1 MRPGGGLTDCQFP
14 HYDHELIDARN
25 MPLFE
30 YECDSHGHRFEVIQ
44 KHFDSPIGVCPICGS
59 TVRKLFS
66 SPAIQFKGAG
76 WYVTDYARKGKP
88 TESGDSPAARTKDG
102 KSSPSS
108 RSSSSGS
115 TDSVPAGSSSK
126 DS

>member
-1 MRPGGGLTDCQFP
+1 
-14 HYDHELIDARN
+14 

-30 YECDSHGHRFEVIQ
+30 YECDSLGHRFEVIQ
-44 KHFDSPIGVCPICGS
+44 KSSTSPIGVCPTCGS
-59 TVRKLFS
+59 MVHKLFS

-76 WYVTDYARKGKP
+76 WYVNDYARKGKP
-88 TESGDSPAARTKDG
+88 PESGDSPAARGKDV

-108 RSSSSGS
+108 STSSPGPA
-115 TDSVPAGSSSK
+115 DKAPAGSSSK

>member
-1 MRPGGGLTDCQFP
+1 
-14 HYDHELIDARN
+14 

-44 KHFDSPIGVCPICGS
+44 KSSDSPLPTCPICGGP
-59 TVRKLFS
+59 VRKLPS

-76 WYVTDYARKGKP
+76 WYVNDYGRAGATGTKTDAPPNGNNGKN
-88 TESGDSPAARTKDG
+88 G

-108 RSSSSGS
+108 GTPSSSGS
-115 TDSVPAGSSSK
+115 AEKTSTGSSSK

>member
-1 MRPGGGLTDCQFP
+1 
-14 HYDHELIDARN
+14 

-30 YECDSHGHRFEVIQ
+30 YECDSHAHRFEVIQ
-44 KHFDSPIGVCPICGS
+44 KLSDPPAAVCPTCGS
-59 TVRKLFS
+59 TVHKLFS

-76 WYVTDYARKGKP
+76 WYVTDYARKGQ
-88 TESGDSPAARTKDG
+88 SADGAGASAGRGKDD

-108 RSSSSGS
+108 RSSSGP
-115 TDSVPAGSSSK
+115 TDKVPAGSSSK

>member
-1 MRPGGGLTDCQFP
+1 
-14 HYDHELIDARN
+14 

-44 KHFDSPIGVCPICGS
+44 KHADSPIGVCPTCGS
-59 TVRKLFS
+59 PVHKLFS
-66 SPAIQFKGAG
+66 SPAIQFKGTG

-88 TESGDSPAARTKDG
+88 TGSGDSPPARTKDA
-102 KSSPSS
+102 KSSPASS
-108 RSSSSGS
+108 SSSSGS
-115 TDSVPAGSSSK
+115 TEKSPAGSSSK

>member
-1 MRPGGGLTDCQFP
+1 
-14 HYDHELIDARN
+14 

-44 KHFDSPIGVCPICGS
+44 KSSTSPIGVCPTCGS
-59 TVRKLFS
+59 PVHKLFS

-76 WYVTDYARKGKP
+76 WYVTDYGRKGKP
-88 TESGDSPAARTKDG
+88 DESADSSVARTKDG
-102 KSSPSS
+102 KSSPSGS
-108 RSSSSGS
+108 SSSSGP
-115 TDSVPAGSSSK
+115 TDKAPAGSSSK

>member
-1 MRPGGGLTDCQFP
+1 
-14 HYDHELIDARN
+14 

-44 KHFDSPIGVCPICGS
+44 KSSDSPLPACPICGGP
-59 TVRKLFS
+59 VRKLPS

-76 WYVTDYARKGKP
+76 WYVNDYGRKGAAGNT
-88 TESGDSPAARTKDG
+88 TEPPASRKNGENGKNSP
-102 KSSPSS
+102 
-108 RSSSSGS
+108 SSGS
-115 TDSVPAGSSSK
+115 TSTSSSTDNTSASSSSK

>member
-1 MRPGGGLTDCQFP
+1 
-14 HYDHELIDARN
+14 

-30 YECDSHGHRFEVIQ
+30 YECDSHGHRFEIIQ
-44 KHFDSPIGVCPICGS
+44 KHWDSPIDVCPTCGGP
-59 TVRKLFS
+59 VHKLFS

-76 WYVTDYARKGKP
+76 WYVTDYARKGQSP
-88 TESGDSPAARTKDG
+88 DSGGASAARGKDG

-108 RSSSSGS
+108 SSSSSGPAEK
-115 TDSVPAGSSSK
+115 TPAGSSSK

>member
-1 MRPGGGLTDCQFP
+1 
-14 HYDHELIDARN
+14 

-30 YECDSHGHRFEVIQ
+30 YECDSHAHRFEVIQ
-44 KHFDSPIGVCPICGS
+44 KLSDPPAAVCPTCGG
-59 TVRKLFS
+59 TVHKLFS

-76 WYVTDYARKGKP
+76 WYVNDYARKGRP
-88 TESGDSPAARTKDG
+88 PETGDSSAARGKDD

-108 RSSSSGS
+108 RSSSGPA
-115 TDSVPAGSSSK
+115 DKVPAGSSSK